1 MQVPE
6 KKPTLASEL
15 LDKISGESPLHRYA
29 RRHADNIRQIGVD
42 VLRLN
47 KNNARK
53 RAGTCV
59 LFIGLG
65 QSSGID
71 CEQTIPD
78 TENITITD
86 TFYTSRDDFENA
98 LSGTLPVKMKFPLAP
113 NQEEMLNS
121 DVVMMRV
128 FLYDRRPESFKFL
141 VCDVQVQIGA
151 AQSIWPS
158 SKATP
163 QHVMPSLLNED
174 AEIGHSPSWKVCA
187 RAIRCLVR
195 LLFRVLPFV
204 WN

>member
-1 MQVPE
+1 MQIPE

-29 RRHADNIRQIGVD
+29 RRHADNIRQIAVD

-47 KNNARK
+47 KDNARE

-65 QSSGID
+65 KSSGID
-71 CEQTIPD
+71 CEQTIPN
-78 TENITITD
+78 TEDNITITD

-98 LSGTLPVKMKFPLAP
+98 LSRTLPVNMKVPLAP
-113 NQEEMLNS
+113 DQEEMLNS

-128 FLYDRRPESFKFL
+128 FLYDRRPQSFKFL

-163 QHVMPSLLNED
+163 QHVMPSLLDED
-174 AEIGHSPSWKVCA
+174 DEIGLSPGKVCA

-195 LLFRVLPFV
+195 LLFRVPPFV